1 MWQDRSRYQPCLAQT
16 HEDPSPW
23 SNSPTFF
30 KATAI
35 LSLCVQHWGESPS
48 CLAQTWGDFQ
58 DVDLP
63 GFLSRQTGTSWSPS
77 SWGLASSHKTINKQQ
92 ILKRAVL
99 CTVCLPCPIG
109 LMSRTSC
116 YKDPTPR
123 KKSCSHFTDRK
134 TENLSENQHLY
145 TAEVHILNHI
155 THFYPT
161 TQRRKPSWKKK
172 VVTMD
177 KLGGNSA
184 LLLENWSIVS

>member
-1 MWQDRSRYQPCLAQT
+1 MVMINILDHTGRSIKLEQQRYWRDKREASM
-16 HEDPSPW
+16 SPALLRPMRTLL
-23 SNSPTFF
+23 PTIFF

-35 LSLCVQHWGESPS
+35 LSLCVQRWRESPS
-48 CLAQTWGDFQ
+48 CLAQTRGDFQ

-63 GFLSRQTGTSWSPS
+63 GFLSGQTGTSWSPS

-99 CTVCLPCPIG
+99 CTVCLPCPTG
-109 LMSRTSC
+109 LMSMTSC

-134 TENLSENQHLY
+134 TENLSEIQHLY

-161 TQRRKPSWKKK
+161 TRRRKPS
-172 VVTMD
+172 
-177 KLGGNSA
+177 
-184 LLLENWSIVS
+184 